1 MTAEEVE
8 EESLLI
14 LALDPFSQSVN
25 RGVVEPHGKYYETKT
40 VQSTAGSCAKMIN
53 GINQDGGQRHQER
66 DTNIY

>member
-25 RGVVEPHGKYYETKT
+25 RGVVEPHETKT

-53 GINQDGGQRHQER
+53 GINQDGRQRHQER